1 MALFLFTRNILEGKP
16 IQIFNHGNHSRD
28 FTYVEDIAEG
38 SIRASDSIAAPDPAW
53 NPEHPNPATSSAPFR
68 LFNIG
73 NSNPVRLLEYVEA
86 LEECL
91 GRTAIKEMLPL
102 QPGDIPDTFA
112 DVTALARAVNYKP
125 SVPVKEGVR
134 RFVDWYLQY
143 YRVTAP

>member
-1 MALFLFTRNILEGKP
+1 
-16 IQIFNHGNHSRD
+16 
-28 FTYVEDIAEG
+28 
-38 SIRASDSIAAPDPAW
+38 
-53 NPEHPNPATSSAPFR
+53 
-68 LFNIG
+68 
-73 NSNPVRLLEYVEA
+73 VRLLEYVEA